1 MLSAKNLSHSFDYPL
16 YSNID
21 IELKPSETTAV
32 LGVSGSG
39 KSTLLHNLSS
49 FLKPESGFV
58 EYKNKNLYEMS
69 KKELVETRR
78 ADFGIIFQSHY
89 LFRGFSAK
97 ENLEVASILS
107 KNGIDMELA
116 KSFNVGHVLDQPI
129 STLSGGQQ
137 QRVSIVR
144 VLTKKPKIIFADEP
158 TGNLDK
164 ESAHTVMETIF
175 GYVYGANASL
185 FCVTHDETL
194 AFKCDKVYRLD
205 GKELGRLK

>member
-97 ENLEVASILS
+97 
-107 KNGIDMELA
+107 
-116 KSFNVGHVLDQPI
+116 
-129 STLSGGQQ
+129 
-137 QRVSIVR
+137 
-144 VLTKKPKIIFADEP
+144 
-158 TGNLDK
+158 
-164 ESAHTVMETIF
+164 
-175 GYVYGANASL
+175 
-185 FCVTHDETL
+185 
-194 AFKCDKVYRLD
+194 
-205 GKELGRLK
+205 

>member
-116 KSFNVGHVLDQPI
+116 KSFNVEHVLDQPI

-164 ESAHTVMETIF
+164 ESAHTVMDTIF
-175 GYVYGANASL
+175 KYVYGASGSL
-185 FCVTHDETL
+185 FCVTHDEAL
-194 AFKCDKVYRLD
+194 AFKCDNVYRLD
-205 GKELGRLK
+205 GKKLGRLK